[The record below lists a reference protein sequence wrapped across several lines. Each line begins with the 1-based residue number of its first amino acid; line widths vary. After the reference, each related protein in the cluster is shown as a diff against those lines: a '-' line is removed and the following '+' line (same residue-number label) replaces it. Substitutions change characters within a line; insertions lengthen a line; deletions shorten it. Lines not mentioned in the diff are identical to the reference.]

1 MAYRICHRIYLVL
14 NAISQL
20 SKVRLLIRINT
31 NKTRRYAMTDTEVQN
46 LKFDFLWN
54 AVRQLNERMNKL
66 EGVENASALT
76 AEQFI
81 ALSQAFRKGL
91 SDGD

>member
-1 MAYRICHRIYLVL
+1 
-14 NAISQL
+14 
-20 SKVRLLIRINT
+20 
-31 NKTRRYAMTDTEVQN
+31 MTDTEVQN